1 MPTSQRQ
8 GFTLLELLLVVA
20 IAGILLAIVAPDF
33 SGGLAGTRMQM
44 AAQSVMHL
52 SRYAR
57 NMAVL
62 QQQPAE
68 LSFVCG
74 EQAVI
79 RVLTQTK
86 TRNLSDSKDERAG
99 GVWPEDGDDVVNR
112 PDRDALSV
120 TDTDS
125 VQRFKNLRFTV
136 EYEDELVSVRNRP
149 LRRSS
154 DWRSLRRARERKV
167 DEESQEP
174 PQMVRFNANGT
185 CRPFRVTI
193 TDLEHEESSLVV
205 LVDML
210 GVAQV
215 EEAD

>member
-1 MPTSQRQ
+1 MPRSLSQ

-20 IAGILLAIVAPDF
+20 IAGILLAIVAPNF
-33 SGGLAGTRMQM
+33 SEGLAGTRMQM

-79 RVLTQTK
+79 QVLTQTK
-86 TRNLSDSKDERAG
+86 TRQLTDSKDDDAG
-99 GVWPEDGDDVVNR
+99 GVLHEEGEEESNR
-112 PDRDALSV
+112 SDRDALSV
-120 TDTDS
+120 SDTDS

-136 EYEDELVSVRNRP
+136 EYEDELVSVRNKP

-154 DWRSLRRARERKV
+154 DWRSVRRAKERKV
-167 DEESQEP
+167 DEEAQENP
-174 PQMVRFNANGT
+174 PPVRFNANGT